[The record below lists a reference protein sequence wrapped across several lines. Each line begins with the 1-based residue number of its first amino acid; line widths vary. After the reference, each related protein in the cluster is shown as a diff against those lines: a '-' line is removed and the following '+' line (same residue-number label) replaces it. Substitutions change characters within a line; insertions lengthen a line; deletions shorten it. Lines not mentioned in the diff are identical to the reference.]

1 MERLMGAGLA
11 LAGWGRS
18 SPRAARAARPTDAT
32 GPACNGVSP
41 ASLVA
46 EQTQA
51 GQCPATPTTLTG
63 TGAAGGRVL
72 RLDAADCL
80 PQCCSCPGTGGTA
93 AVAECNGGNCLAGE
107 MACCLYGLHCTQ

>member
-1 MERLMGAGLA
+1 MRLMGWVLAAGLLVA
-11 LAGWGRS
+11 ACGGS
-18 SPRAARAARPTDAT
+18 SAPTDAT

-63 TGAAGGRVL
+63 TGAAGTACSDPSACAPV
-72 RLDAADCL
+72 
-80 PQCCSCPGTGGTA
+80 CCTCPGA
-93 AVAECNGGNCLAGE
+93 AASADVAECYQGNCLDGST
-107 MACCLYGLHCTQ
+107 ACCLYAGQCAQ